1 MLPREKQ
8 DVLAFAHAYGVPYFK
23 DTTPKWSTRGKLRNQ
38 LQPLLAEMFGAGYER
53 NLSVL
58 GQDSEQLGEM
68 FESFAMAEFDARLKI
83 SDLGAYV
90 DLDGFQRKP
99 MLFWKEATRRVCHG
113 LGAGALP
120 RQVTSLPT
128 TFHPRRSAL
137 RDAEHEQRL
146 RAWQ

>member
-1 MLPREKQ
+1 MAPDAADEKQ

-23 DTTPKWSTRGKLRNQ
+23 DTNPKCSTRGKMRNQ

-113 LGAGALP
+113 LGAGAMTEKP
-120 RQVTSLPT
+120 RASSSTESRCT
-128 TFHPRRSAL
+128 TGG
-137 RDAEHEQRL
+137 RD
-146 RAWQ
+146 